1 MGDLDPHEY
10 PLCDWRVKGG
20 PQEAVVLLYHGFSVP
35 VLFAVGQPAD
45 VEALL
50 RAGPIPAK
58 VYRHVRPDVTSIVRA
73 HYELLE
79 THPMARMIFRG
90 KINSKSNNV
99 HRLTELDVRG

>member
-1 MGDLDPHEY
+1 M
-10 PLCDWRVKGG
+10 
-20 PQEAVVLLYHGFSVP
+20 LLYHGFSVP